1 MKEKFA
7 HIMGDNIRLERL
19 RKKYSQD
26 KLAELLDMSINYVG
40 KVERGIII
48 PSAYV
53 IYKLSKILNVD
64 IKEFYRD
71 IED

>member
-1 MKEKFA
+1 MKDKFA

-19 RKKYSQD
+19 RRKYTQD
-26 KLAELLDMSINYVG
+26 QLAELLDMSINYIG
-40 KVERGIII
+40 KLERGVII

-53 IYKLSKILNVD
+53 IYKLSKTLNVD
-64 IKEFYRD
+64 IKEFYRE